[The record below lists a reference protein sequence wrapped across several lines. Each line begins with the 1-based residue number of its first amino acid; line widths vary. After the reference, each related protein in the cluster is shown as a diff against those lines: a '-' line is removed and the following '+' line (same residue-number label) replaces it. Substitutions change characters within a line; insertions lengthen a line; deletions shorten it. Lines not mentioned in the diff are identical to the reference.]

1 MRKLITTFATA
12 GVLSMTALSATLAAP
27 VPGFEAL
34 YQAAFAACTPAGGVA
49 ASAAA
54 CEAAINAY
62 SGALV
67 AAGVDPAVALGSF
80 TELRSEVA
88 AAGGGDAIEALFEEL
103 LPDSGAVTPPAD
115 TPPPAAN
122 TGSSD
127 PAPVDASPN

>member
-12 GVLSMTALSATLAAP
+12 GVLSMTALSATQAAP

-34 YQAAFAACTPAGGVA
+34 YQAAFAACTPSGGAA

-62 SGALV
+62 SAALV
-67 AAGVDPAVALGSF
+67 TAGIEPAVALASF

-88 AAGGGDAIEALFEEL
+88 AAGGGAAIEGLFEEL
-103 LPDSGAVTPPAD
+103 LPESGATTPTDSP
-115 TPPPAAN
+115 TPDAFGGGDGGTP
-122 TGSSD
+122 
-127 PAPVDASPN
+127 ASPVT